1 MCKLAF
7 HTWQHVPAKKSLDIQ
22 SQQNIG
28 GLRVP
33 GNWFCRLPI
42 LWALGKSWRKVDL
55 YLYLYLFF
63 QLSLYLYIF
72 LYLRVYLYL
81 YLAQTLWENLWP
93 RWVCP
98 SLVPDPCVCNKP
110 RPSSYFVY
118 VTKWVWNKTR
128 SVWLEP
134 VHNEHRPPVCGES
147 RGLSSTSDPRLQTF
161 SMEGAGCDYP
171 ETIGS
176 NLHQLNVMTQWLQDN
191 CAF

>member
-1 MCKLAF
+1 MSKRTLAPIKIKIKTKYWQRGHCQSKLGIKRWQQFLIKTQMCKLAF
-7 HTWQHVPAKKSLDIQ
+7 HTWQHVPAQKSLDIQ

-98 SLVPDPCVCNKP
+98 SLVPDP
-110 RPSSYFVY
+110 
-118 VTKWVWNKTR
+118 
-128 SVWLEP
+128 
-134 VHNEHRPPVCGES
+134 
-147 RGLSSTSDPRLQTF
+147 
-161 SMEGAGCDYP
+161 
-171 ETIGS
+171 
-176 NLHQLNVMTQWLQDN
+176 LNTYKCIL
-191 CAF
+191 